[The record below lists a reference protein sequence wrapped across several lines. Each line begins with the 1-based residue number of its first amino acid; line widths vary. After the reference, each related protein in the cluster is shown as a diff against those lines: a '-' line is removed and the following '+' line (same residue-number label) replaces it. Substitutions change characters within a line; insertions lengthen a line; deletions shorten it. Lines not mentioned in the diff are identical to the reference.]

1 MLRWDDDHRT
11 LSETD
16 SHFQPILVPSLMV
29 RTLILALALVVS
41 VAACATGT
49 GAPDDTGRVRIVATT
64 AILGDLLAPFAD
76 AGAEVESLMP
86 NGVDPHD
93 WEPSS
98 RDVASLRRADLVVAI
113 GLDLEQGLTD
123 VLVDA
128 ESDGV
133 SVLRVAPLVDPLP
146 FHDPAHPE
154 DEHSDLD
161 PHVWLDPIRMA
172 RAVDE
177 VAAALGIIRPDG
189 AWEEVSSEIGDD
201 LRAADS
207 LTRQLLSAV
216 PEERRRLV
224 TGHDVLGYFA
234 DRYGFEVVGVLIPG
248 GTTVADASSRDLAEL
263 IDTIR
268 RTDVTAIFTETTTPA
283 GLAETVSAEVGRPIE
298 VVALHTAALGAP
310 TTEAGAY
317 PSMLVA
323 NARLVADAL
332 GG

>member
-1 MLRWDDDHRT
+1 
-11 LSETD
+11 
-16 SHFQPILVPSLMV
+16 MV
-29 RTLILALALVVS
+29 RTHILALVLVVS

-49 GAPDDTGRVRIVATT
+49 GAPEDTDRVRVVATT
-64 AILGDLLAPFAD
+64 AILGELLAPFAD
-76 AGAEVESLMP
+76 AGADVESLMP

-123 VLVDA
+123 VLDDA

-133 SVLRVAPLVDPLP
+133 TVLRIAPLLDPLP

-154 DEHSDLD
+154 DEHSELD
-161 PHVWLDPIRMA
+161 PHVWLDPIRMT

-177 VAAALGIIRPDG
+177 VAAALDVIRPDG
-189 AWEEVSSEIGDD
+189 AWEEVSPEIGDA
-201 LRAADS
+201 LRAAD
-207 LTRQLLSAV
+207 TEIRQILSGL
-216 PEERRRLV
+216 PEDRRRLV

-234 DRYGFEVVGVLIPG
+234 DRYGFEIIGVLIPG
-248 GTTVADASSRDLAEL
+248 GTTLAAASSRDLAEL

-268 RTDVTAIFTETTTPA
+268 RTDVAAIFTETTTPA
-283 GLAETVSAEVGRPIE
+283 DLAETVSAEVGRPIE
-298 VVALHTAALGAP
+298 VVSLHTAALGP
-310 TTEAGAY
+310 PGTEAGGY
-317 PSMLVA
+317 PGMIVA
-323 NARLVADAL
+323 NARMIADAL